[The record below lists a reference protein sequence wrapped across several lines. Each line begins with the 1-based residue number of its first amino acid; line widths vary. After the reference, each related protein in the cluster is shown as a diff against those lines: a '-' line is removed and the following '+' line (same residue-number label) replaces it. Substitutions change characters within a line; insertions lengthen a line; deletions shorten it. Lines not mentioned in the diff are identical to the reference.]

1 MLLIRNSQMAI
12 LAQPFSRAA
21 ALRIAQAAIKHW
33 PQRLSNA
40 SAEEWVPHVLASMEN
55 AREWN
60 MRTEEEFMRFFNL
73 QLALGEHFHL
83 APEGE
88 WARRILLN
96 ERLTLASRLDRLT
109 DGAAQ
114 RLRARA

>member
-1 MLLIRNSQMAI
+1 MLLIRDSQMAI
-12 LAQPFSRAA
+12 LAQPVDHAA
-21 ALRIAQAAIKHW
+21 ALRIARAAIEHW
-33 PQRLSNA
+33 PQRLGKA
-40 SAEEWVPHVLASMEN
+40 CAEELVPRVLASMDE
-55 AREWN
+55 ARKWGL
-60 MRTEEEFMRFFNL
+60 RSEEDFMRLFNL
-73 QLALGEHFHL
+73 ELALGAGFHQ

-96 ERLTLASRLDRLT
+96 ERLTVASRLDQLT